1 MKRYLHVTGEG
12 ATPNSNRIPDGTRV
26 LLQNLVFL
34 IRTLPFAAQMAL
46 QLLSEA
52 AASPQIGKSTA
63 MAARISFGIGLACKI
78 KKRGKEARMH
88 FEQAREIAE
97 PLKAAAL
104 LAKIDTALAE
114 LT

>member
-1 MKRYLHVTGEG
+1 VYLELLTGKEK
-12 ATPNSNRIPDGTRV
+12 PEIRV

-46 QLLSEA
+46 RLLSQ
-52 AASPQIGKSTA
+52 ASASQQIGKSTA

-78 KKRGKEARMH
+78 KKRGKEARVH

-114 LT
+114 LP